1 MIVHILTAA
10 LAAAAAQ
17 QAVETQDLSTA
28 ERALVTVVGRDSSGA
43 LRGRGI
49 GVAVA
54 PDGHILTSAHPLH
67 GAAVVEVTT
76 QGGGATFAVKATLAE
91 SVPAELVRLAVEPA
105 GSLPHAVLSDQVPGS
120 GQRLFLLIPGR
131 RIEAVVQTARNISGL
146 GTVLELS
153 ARAEGEPAGAPL
165 ADAEGRIA
173 GMVLWRSRS
182 RPDTYIAAAADLV
195 QSLHPRQDAAGQHA
209 KACGTHAEQLYRE
222 GVEQLVAQQFD
233 EARRYFERAT
243 GSDPQCA
250 PAWFH
255 LGFAFAKLG
264 RPEERVNA
272 YRQAIAVKP
281 DFAEAHYSLGVVYAL
296 ANRRSDAV
304 EEQKILEK
312 LDADL
317 AAQLAM
323 LIEAVTHTE
332 PQEVPETKTRI

>member
-1 MIVHILTAA
+1 MIAHILTAA
-10 LAAAAAQ
+10 LAAAAAP
-17 QAVETQDLSTA
+17 QAVDTKGLSTA
-28 ERALVTVVGRDSSGA
+28 ERALVTVVGRDRSGA
-43 LRGRGI
+43 VRGRSI

-54 PDGHILTSAHPLH
+54 PDGHILTSTHPLH
-67 GAAVVEVTT
+67 GAAGLEVRTAA
-76 QGGGATFAVKATLAE
+76 GATFPVKAALAE
-91 SVPAELVRLAVEPA
+91 SVPAELVRLAVEAA
-105 GSLPHAVLSDQVPGS
+105 GSFAHAALSDQIPGS
-120 GQRLFLLIPGR
+120 GQRLFLLTPGR

-146 GTVLELS
+146 GTVLQLS
-153 ARAEGEPAGAPL
+153 ARAEGEPAGAPVT
-165 ADAEGRIA
+165 DAEGRIA

-195 QSLHPRQDAAGQHA
+195 QSLHPRPDAAGQPA
-209 KACGTHAEQLYRE
+209 KACGTQAEQLYRE

-233 EARRYFERAT
+233 EARRYFEGAT
-243 GSDPQCA
+243 GSDPHCA

-255 LGFAFAKLG
+255 LGFTFAKLG